1 MLKYLSLVLLA
12 VQTTLVIMMVR
23 YVRTQKGD
31 MFVASTAVI
40 ICEAFKML
48 ASLAIILY
56 QERSIHKL
64 VQHLMKHIIDQPV
77 DCIRMSIPAI
87 IYVFQNNL
95 FYVAVSNLDAATCQ
109 VTYQLK
115 IFTTA
120 VCSVIMLK
128 TKISRLQW
136 ISLCIL
142 FVGVSVVLLP
152 STESTKGETLDVDKN
167 RVVGIICV
175 VISCCL
181 SGFSGVYFEKI
192 LKGTKGSIW
201 LRNVQLGMFGIA
213 IGFITMGIR
222 DGIKVIEKGFFHGY
236 YSAVWFV
243 IFLQSFGGLCTA
255 VVVKYANNIL
265 KGFSTSGAIVLS
277 CIISVYLF
285 DFKLTIE
292 FTFGALLVVLSVFMY
307 SKFPMN

>member
-1 MLKYLSLVLLA
+1 
-12 VQTTLVIMMVR
+12 MVMR

-31 MFVASTAVI
+31 MFIASTAVI
-40 ICEAFKML
+40 QCEAFKMM
-48 ASLAIILY
+48 ASFAIILY
-56 QERSIHKL
+56 QEKSVPKSVRHL
-64 VQHLMKHIIDQPV
+64 VKNIIDQPV
-77 DCIRMSIPAI
+77 DCIRMSIPAV

-120 VCSVIMLK
+120 ICSVIMLK

-152 STESTKGETLDVDKN
+152 STKSTKGVTLDEDKN
-167 RVVGIICV
+167 RILGIICV
-175 VISCCL
+175 VTSCCL

-192 LKGTKGSIW
+192 LKGTKKSIW

-213 IGFITMGIR
+213 VGFITMGFK
-222 DGIKVIEKGFFHGY
+222 DGIKVFEKGFFHGY
-236 YSAVWFV
+236 YSVVWFV

-265 KGFSTSGAIVLS
+265 KGFATSGAIVLS

-285 DFKLTIE
+285 DFHLTKE
-292 FTFGALLVVLSVFMY
+292 FTIGALLVVLSVFMY
-307 SKFPMN
+307 SKCSVK